1 MQTDV
6 GNHEHLLIMSSTFAG
21 RTAVEAV
28 RPADGLM
35 VWAYD
40 LAQEMGAVIP
50 GQGVIYLSTLSGHRQ
65 NPDVPARITALR
77 AVDGTEIWRTDP
89 DRVEHRLIWLRWKF
103 GLQAYFQ
110 SFSMKK
116 VKQVIRGL
124 RLSDGLNLCIAG
136 TMTLLGETDSTLYA
150 FDTRDGDLRWA
161 ATVYGRPIPA
171 LVPPGS
177 DRFYA
182 PREWRGVKA
191 VQSATGKVIWSS
203 TEPQYAREV
212 VASDT
217 AVFVIG
223 RVTNKS
229 AITTLRATDGSVVG
243 SYSLRSGGRDE
254 TQLVKVTPN
263 GTAYL
268 LCDHHLVAIR
278 LQDQHELWSSRWV
291 DEVLSSSTGSSTGEA
306 ALACGERRVSLA
318 LRQFFP
324 TSSTLHVATLDPD
337 SGKVLW
343 HWQTPETVTP
353 ARGGPSLLATPE
365 MLYVRN
371 HDSVYALAAGGGHLV
386 WKMPAAAAGRL
397 LTVAIPAD

>member
-6 GNHEHLLIMSSTFAG
+6 GNPEHLLIMSSTFAG
-21 RTAVEAV
+21 RSAVEAV

-40 LAQEMGAVIP
+40 LGQEMGTVIA
-50 GQGVIYLSTLSGHRQ
+50 GQGVIYLSTPCGHRQ

-89 DRVEHRLIWLRWKF
+89 DRVEHRLIWLRLKF
-103 GLQAYFQ
+103 GLQAYLQ
-110 SFSMKK
+110 SFSIDK

-124 RLSDGLNLCIAG
+124 RLSEGLDLCIAG
-136 TMTLLGETDSTLYA
+136 NTTLLGETDSTLYA

-161 ATVYGRPIPA
+161 APVYGSPIPS
-171 LVPPGS
+171 LVPAGS

-182 PREWRGVKA
+182 PREWRGVEA
-191 VQSATGKVIWSS
+191 VQGATGKAIWSS

-212 VASDT
+212 VASDA
-217 AVFVIG
+217 AVYVID
-223 RVTNKS
+223 RVSNKA

-243 SYSLRSGGRDE
+243 SYSLRSGRQDE

-268 LCDHHLVAIR
+268 LRDHRLAAIR
-278 LQDQHELWSSRWV
+278 LQDQHELWSSQWV
-291 DEVLSSSTGSSTGEA
+291 DEILPSSHGWSTGGA
-306 ALACGERRVSLA
+306 ALECGERRVTLA
-318 LRQFFP
+318 LRRFFP

-337 SGKVLW
+337 SGEVLW

-353 ARGGPSLLATPE
+353 TRGGPSLIATPD
-365 MLYVRN
+365 MLYIRN
-371 HDSVYALAAGGGHLV
+371 HDSVYALAARGGHLI
-386 WKMPAAAAGRL
+386 WKMPASASGRL
-397 LTVAIPAD
+397 LTVAIPAE